1 MGDIF
6 TFSPSSW
13 DNLLL
18 IDVPENIEK
27 DLAESIKAIC
37 EVRDY
42 KQLESTDGVILT
54 SKLVLDHFSWTAT
67 GDDSIGVRKMILN
80 FIETARKHNYEL
92 VSFDTVGIGMF

>member
-27 DLAESIKAIC
+27 DLTESIKAIC

-54 SKLVLDHFSWTAT
+54 SRLNLKGFSWCST
-67 GDDSIGVRKMILN
+67 GDQAIAVRKMILKV
-80 FIETARKHNYEL
+80 IQTARQYKYEL
-92 VSFDTVGIGMF
+92 VSSDY